1 MTLSEK
7 SEPEEIEAAQEYV
20 DEIDII
26 DVWLKINLFIS
37 LQFDASPKKRDTLAV
52 DVGGGVHE
60 ITSLLQVVLT
70 VEHRH
75 SYVLRRKSSL

>member
-1 MTLSEK
+1 PKTPK
-7 SEPEEIEAAQEYV
+7 PQNPIK
-20 DEIDII
+20 II
-26 DVWLKINLFIS
+26 NVLIS
-37 LQFDASPKKRDTLAV
+37 FQFDSSPKKRDTLAV
-52 DVGGGVHE
+52 DVCGSVHE